1 MKIVLVHNTYLI
13 QGGEDVVFWQERDL
27 LRAAGHVVI
36 EYQKF
41 NSEMQQYSTAQ
52 RLTLIGR
59 TVWSNHAH
67 REFSGLLRQHRPD
80 IVHVHNT
87 FPLIS
92 PSILWACHEQN
103 VPVVHTLHNY
113 RLLCPG
119 ANFIRD
125 GKPCEDCTHGS
136 LWQSVAHGCYRESRS
151 QTAAVALMLAVHR
164 SRKTWT
170 TTVDRYIALT
180 EFSRSKFVSNGIP
193 AEKIVVKPNCV
204 DPDPGKRTGEGSYA
218 LFVGRLSRE
227 KGALT
232 LLKAWQQLPRTIPL
246 RIVGDGPALQEVQSQ
261 AAMQGL
267 TNITFI
273 ERQPRKKVIEAM
285 KGARFVIFPS
295 ELYENF
301 PLTILESFACGV
313 PVIASKLG
321 AMQEIVEEGRTGM
334 FFTPGDSAALA
345 NSVTQAW
352 ERPDYMK
359 ALGDRARQLF
369 EQKHTAAINYQNLIN
384 IYQQVIAER
393 SVGIKALFRMV
404 TPVITQPVGQS
415 NHE

>member
-1 MKIVLVHNTYLI
+1 VKIALVHNTYLI

-27 LRAAGHVVI
+27 LRTAGHEVI

-59 TVWSNHAH
+59 TVWSKDSH
-67 REFSGLLRQHRPD
+67 REFSELLQQHRPD

-113 RLLCPG
+113 RLFCPG

-151 QTAAVALMLAVHR
+151 QTAAVALMLSVHR
-164 SRKTWT
+164 ARKTWN

-193 AEKIVVKPNCV
+193 ADKVVVKPNCV
-204 DPDPGKRTGEGSYA
+204 DPDPGKRTGKGSYA
-218 LFVGRLSRE
+218 LFAGRVSRE

-246 RIVGDGPALQEVQSQ
+246 RIMGDGPALQEVQNQ
-261 AAMQGL
+261 AREQGL

-273 ERQPRKKVIEAM
+273 ERQPREKVIEAM

-313 PVIASKLG
+313 PVLASKLG

-345 NSVTQAW
+345 RAVTQAW
-352 ERPDYMK
+352 ERQDYMK
-359 ALGDRARQLF
+359 ALGDRARQEF
-369 EQKHTAAINYQNLIN
+369 EQKYTSAINYRNLMN

-393 SVGIKALFRMV
+393 SVGIERVFRMV
-404 TPVITQPVGQS
+404 TPVITEPVGQS